1 MSYLNVTNVS
11 HSFGGRQI
19 LENVSFKLLRGE
31 HVGLVGAN
39 GEGKSTFLNI
49 VTGHVL
55 PDEGKVEWPGK
66 VTVGYLDQQST
77 LEKGMTIREVL
88 RTAFDGMYAME
99 QQMLEL
105 YDKMG
110 DASPEELDKMMNTVG
125 EIQSELE
132 HSGFY
137 SLDSKIEEFA
147 NGLGLGSIGL
157 DKDVSELS
165 GGQRSKVL
173 LTKLLLQNSQILL
186 LDEPTNYLDVE
197 HIEWLTKFLQNYE
210 HAFILISHDIPFLN
224 KVVNVIYHLENCELT
239 RYSGDYDKFHE
250 MYAIY
255 QSQKAAAYERQQQE
269 VAKLEDFI
277 ARNKAR
283 VATTNMA
290 KSRQR
295 KLDKME
301 MIEKPREKL
310 KPTFKFTE
318 ARTPSRFIVEAKD
331 LVLGYDSPLTR
342 PVTFNLERGQKIAIR
357 GVNGLGKTTLLKTIL
372 GIIPPVSGKV
382 ELGEFLEPGYFEQE
396 EREKNEN
403 TALDDV
409 WNEYPG
415 LTNYEVRAA
424 LAGCGLTNEHI
435 TSKVFVLSGGEA
447 AKVRLCKLMLKDV
460 NWLVLDEPTNHLD
473 VDAKDELKRALKEFK
488 GSVLLV
494 SHEPEFYEDW
504 VDKVWNIEDWTT
516 KIIYYCK
523 HKIQKRSAVILRQNA
538 FFTAAAF
545 LAYTFLKNLEQIR
558 LFLRHKFVPRR
569 QKCSTLA
576 CCFQIM
582 EHIPFGSHQL
592 LAVLTQQIRR
602 MVGSNAIKALLRA
615 EPHAAVAR
623 NAHIWT
629 SQTMQRHAAQGHD
642 YLRLNNLQLTLQPLL
657 GAKIAFG
664 NIRCTVILR
673 SAFDHVRGQ
682 HSVTRHLCCPQS
694 LVQ

>member
-19 LENVSFKLLRGE
+19 LEDVSFKLLRGE

-49 VTGHVL
+49 VTGHL
-55 PDEGKVEWPGK
+55 QPDEGKVEWPGR

-88 RTAFDGMYAME
+88 RTAFKDMYAME
-99 QQMLEL
+99 QQMLDL

-110 DASPEELDKMMNTVG
+110 DASPEDIDKMMNTVG
-125 EIQSELE
+125 EIQTELE

-137 SLDSKIEEFA
+137 SLDAKIEEVA

-173 LTKLLLQNSQILL
+173 LTKLLLQNSSILL

-210 HAFILISHDIPFLN
+210 HAFILISHDVPFLN
-224 KVVNVIYHLENCELT
+224 KVVNVIYHLENCNLT
-239 RYSGDYDKFHE
+239 RYTGNYDKFQE

-255 QSQKAAAYERQQQE
+255 KAQQASAYERQQQE

-310 KPTFKFTE
+310 KPTFKFRE

-372 GIIPPVSGKV
+372 GIIPPFSGKV

-396 EREKNEN
+396 EREKNER
-403 TALDDV
+403 TALEDV
-409 WNEYPG
+409 WEEYPG

-424 LAGCGLTNEHI
+424 LAACGLTNEHI

-447 AKVRLCKLMLKDV
+447 AKVRLCKLMLKDI

-473 VDAKDELKRALKEFK
+473 MDAKEELKKAIREFK

-494 SHEPEFYEDW
+494 SHEPEFYDGI

-516 KIIYYCK
+516 KII
-523 HKIQKRSAVILRQNA
+523 
-538 FFTAAAF
+538 
-545 LAYTFLKNLEQIR
+545 
-558 LFLRHKFVPRR
+558 
-569 QKCSTLA
+569 
-576 CCFQIM
+576 
-582 EHIPFGSHQL
+582 
-592 LAVLTQQIRR
+592 
-602 MVGSNAIKALLRA
+602 
-615 EPHAAVAR
+615 
-623 NAHIWT
+623 
-629 SQTMQRHAAQGHD
+629 
-642 YLRLNNLQLTLQPLL
+642 
-657 GAKIAFG
+657 
-664 NIRCTVILR
+664 
-673 SAFDHVRGQ
+673 
-682 HSVTRHLCCPQS
+682 
-694 LVQ
+694 

>member
-1 MSYLNVTNVS
+1 MLLKATDLNVYYGAI
-11 HSFGGRQI
+11 HAIKG
-19 LENVSFKLLRGE
+19 VSFEVDEGE
-31 HVGLVGAN
+31 IVTLIGAN
-39 GEGKSTFLNI
+39 GAGKTTAIRHL
-49 VTGHVL
+49 TGVYR
-55 PDEGKVEWPGK
+55 PDSGSV
-66 VTVGYLDQQST
+66 T
-77 LEKGMTIREVL
+77 LEGAPIDENLAAKERICCVADEPFYFPGASLEEMKNFYAGLYPKFDGKRFDELQDVFRLRRKAPLRRFSKGMQKQACFHLALCTHADVL
-88 RTAFDGMYAME
+88 
-99 QQMLEL
+99 
-105 YDKMG
+105 
-110 DASPEELDKMMNTVG
+110 
-125 EIQSELE
+125 I
-132 HSGFY
+132 
-137 SLDSKIEEFA
+137 
-147 NGLGLGSIGL
+147 
-157 DKDVSELS
+157 
-165 GGQRSKVL
+165 
-173 LTKLLLQNSQILL
+173 

-239 RYSGDYDKFHE
+239 RYSGDYDKFQE

-516 KIIYYCK
+516 KII
-523 HKIQKRSAVILRQNA
+523 
-538 FFTAAAF
+538 
-545 LAYTFLKNLEQIR
+545 
-558 LFLRHKFVPRR
+558 
-569 QKCSTLA
+569 
-576 CCFQIM
+576 
-582 EHIPFGSHQL
+582 
-592 LAVLTQQIRR
+592 
-602 MVGSNAIKALLRA
+602 
-615 EPHAAVAR
+615 
-623 NAHIWT
+623 
-629 SQTMQRHAAQGHD
+629 
-642 YLRLNNLQLTLQPLL
+642 
-657 GAKIAFG
+657 
-664 NIRCTVILR
+664 
-673 SAFDHVRGQ
+673 
-682 HSVTRHLCCPQS
+682 
-694 LVQ
+694 